1 MSWKKIMKYG
11 QEYIPQGASDEETRL
26 QMEFQ
31 DDDEK
36 ESAII
41 NLQEDMDN
49 VIRELEEMREGDS
62 FETFSDR
69 VGNMKTAEIKKLS
82 DALGQVSVLLQ

>member
-11 QEYIPQGASDEETRL
+11 QGYIPQGASDEETRL

-62 FETFSDR
+62 FETFSD
-69 VGNMKTAEIKKLS
+69 
-82 DALGQVSVLLQ
+82 